1 MAFIAGAGAFAGV
14 LGSAGGITSLISYPA
29 LLLVGIPPLQANVT
43 NAVALVGGGLG
54 GTVGSRPE
62 LRAQGERLKSW
73 LVLAAVGGTAGALL
87 LLATPPRVFAWIV
100 PFLLGLA
107 ALLLIVQ
114 PRVSAWRVA
123 RDRAGHPAGV
133 LLGIALVSV
142 YSGYFGAGAGVMM
155 IALLLVLAE
164 ERLATANAFKNVLL
178 VVADALPAVIFAV
191 AGPVVWRAAVPLAL
205 GSLAGGAT
213 GPAITRRA
221 PSGPLRIAMALCA
234 IALAVVLLGEA
245 AW

>member
-1 MAFIAGAGAFAGV
+1 MAFIAGAGALAGV
-14 LGSAGGITSLISYPA
+14 LGSAGGIMSLISYPA
-29 LLLVGIPPLQANVT
+29 LLAVGIAPLQANVT

-54 GTVGSRPE
+54 STAGSRPE
-62 LRAQGERLKSW
+62 LRAQGARLKSW
-73 LVLAAVGGTAGALL
+73 LILAAIGGTAGALL
-87 LLATPPRVFAWIV
+87 LLVTPPKVFAWIV
-100 PFLLGLA
+100 PFLLCLA

-114 PRVSAWRVA
+114 PRVSAWRA
-123 RDRAGHPAGV
+123 TRRRPAHPAGALV
-133 LLGIALVSV
+133 GIALVSV

-155 IALLLVLAE
+155 IALLLMLAE
-164 ERLATANAFKNVLL
+164 EHLPTANAFKNARL
-178 VVADALPAVIFAV
+178 VVADVLPAVIFAV

-205 GSLAGGAT
+205 GSLAVGVT